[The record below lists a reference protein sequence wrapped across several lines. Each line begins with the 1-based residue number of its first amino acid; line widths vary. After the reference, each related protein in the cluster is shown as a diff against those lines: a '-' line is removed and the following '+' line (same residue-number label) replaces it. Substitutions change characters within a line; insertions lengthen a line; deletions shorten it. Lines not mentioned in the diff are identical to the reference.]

1 MIDNDGTYTFHV
13 SLFSSVS
20 LSLSLMSLNNT
31 DVNFIILLRASTKF
45 TYSSLDDLLHMH
57 MILQLID

>member
-31 DVNFIILLRASTKF
+31 DVNFIILLRASTKL